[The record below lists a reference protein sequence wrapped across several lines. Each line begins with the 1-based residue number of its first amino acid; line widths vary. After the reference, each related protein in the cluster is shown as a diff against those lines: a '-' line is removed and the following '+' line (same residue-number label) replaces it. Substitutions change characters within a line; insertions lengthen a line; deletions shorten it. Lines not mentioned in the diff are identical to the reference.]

1 MKAGSENTFH
11 LIDKGGCI
19 LAAALFFVWI
29 EAALLE
35 LETGEEV
42 ADFKSGCVFCV

>member
-1 MKAGSENTFH
+1 MKAGPEITFH

-29 EAALLE
+29 ETDLLK

-42 ADFKSGCVFCV
+42 ADFKSGGVFCV